1 MIFLHRN
8 PSSKTLATLPAR
20 NGSAND
26 GCLVLFG
33 ERPLEWGRKSG
44 ANTRQ
49 MLQKTTRF
57 FICRLKFW
65 IDVLILHGRHSQ
77 TLLVNHF
84 HQTNEFGIVNFELAL
99 GTKVF
104 RDFDQSYQ
112 WSLGNEIQAVHASQA
127 CHWNDWDDVLRCAK
141 KVFTVRSLHDSSG
154 ERLELKFSRFPPH
167 PRRFR
172 VLHLSTYALPRVRG
186 FPSPLLCRQ
195 LDEHLD
201 SGRKHQKIKL
211 NELQVQC
218 RLWNCVKKE
227 GFCKVNTDQRI
238 SKNHIFSSFGFVVMS
253 TLGQATFQCFCEE
266 HSWST
271 LLSKALCRQ
280 FLDLLV
286 CCYLDS
292 PKQCLG
298 NRKFRGFWNSMG
310 FYWCENMWKKSSLVL
325 FCHFFC

>member
-201 SGRKHQKIKL
+201 SRRKHQKIKL

-238 SKNHIFSSFGFVVMS
+238 SKNHILSSFGFVVMS
-253 TLGQATFQCFCEE
+253 RTSNFSMFLWGTQLVHFAEQGAVQAVFGPPG
-266 HSWST
+266 
-271 LLSKALCRQ
+271 LLLFGLTKAVPWQPKVPGLLKFDG
-280 FLDLLV
+280 FLLMWKYV
-286 CCYLDS
+286 KKIIS
-292 PKQCLG
+292 
-298 NRKFRGFWNSMG
+298 G
-310 FYWCENMWKKSSLVL
+310 FY
-325 FCHFFC
+325 

>member
-1 MIFLHRN
+1 MIRLVTVW
-8 PSSKTLATLPAR
+8 SS
-20 NGSAND
+20 NSA
-26 GCLVLFG
+26 
-33 ERPLEWGRKSG
+33 
-44 ANTRQ
+44 
-49 MLQKTTRF
+49 
-57 FICRLKFW
+57 
-65 IDVLILHGRHSQ
+65 
-77 TLLVNHF
+77 
-84 HQTNEFGIVNFELAL
+84 
-99 GTKVF
+99 
-104 RDFDQSYQ
+104 DFY
-112 WSLGNEIQAVHASQA
+112 
-127 CHWNDWDDVLRCAK
+127 
-141 KVFTVRSLHDSSG
+141 
-154 ERLELKFSRFPPH
+154 PH
-167 PRRFR
+167 PRRLR

-238 SKNHIFSSFGFVVMS
+238 SKNHILSSFGFVVMS

-298 NRKFRGFWNSMG
+298 NSYSETESSGALKFDGK
-310 FYWCENMWKKSSLVL
+310 FYWCEKIENLWFYMSLLLLKMTTFQIINIDFQNVVFDWIDLERILDKWKLSCNKKPHVQKSCVAHPSLPKKCFRGV
-325 FCHFFC
+325 